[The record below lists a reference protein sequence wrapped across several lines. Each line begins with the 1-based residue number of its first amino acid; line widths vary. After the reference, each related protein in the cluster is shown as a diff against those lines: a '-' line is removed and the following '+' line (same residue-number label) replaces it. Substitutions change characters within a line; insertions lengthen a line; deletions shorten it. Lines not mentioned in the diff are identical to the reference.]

1 MDYYKIIYIYLIG
14 VVVII
19 GNQLIDLLNYLIGV
33 PNWHDIIVTLLKEDI
48 IAILSSLSLV
58 SIIILFLI
66 YPIIIGLLA
75 YLVTKIFVT

>member
-33 PNWHDIIVTLLKEDI
+33 PNWHDIIVTLPKEDI